1 MKKHP
6 LLSGL
11 VGIAVLLAL
20 YLSFWPVAIDPAP
33 WVPPVAPE
41 PAGVYAPNTLLSG
54 VRRLESGT
62 GSPLEGV
69 AIDREKR
76 LYAGTKDGRIIR
88 YDREGK
94 RPEVFVEIG
103 GWPLGIAFDAV
114 GNLIG
119 CNGKHGLRSVA
130 PDGAI
135 ATLTVAQGGVPFRNV
150 DGLAIA
156 PDGTIYFTDVS
167 KKFTDDQYM
176 DDLLEHRPN
185 GRLLA
190 YDPASR
196 RTRLVLDG
204 LYFPNGVA
212 VAPDNTFLILAE
224 MGMYRLL
231 RVPLSGPRIG
241 IPEVFIDN
249 LPGFPDGLC
258 TGNNGVF
265 WVTIVSPRDRL
276 ADTVL
281 FPRPPLRKVL
291 RRLPRALM
299 PAPKNYGY
307 VLGVNGNGAIVHN
320 LQDPTGTF
328 GQITN
333 VLEHDGKLYMGSL
346 SEDAVGVIPVPKRA
360 GTE

>member
-11 VGIAVLLAL
+11 VGIVVLLAL
-20 YLSFWPVAIDPAP
+20 YLFLWPVAIDPAP
-33 WVPPVAPE
+33 WIPPAAPE
-41 PAGVYAPNTLLSG
+41 RTGVYAPNNLLSG
-54 VRRLESGT
+54 VQRLESGM

-69 AIDREKR
+69 AIDRERR

-94 RPEVFVEIG
+94 NPGVFVEIG
-103 GWPLGIAFDAV
+103 GWPLGIAFDAA
-114 GNLIG
+114 GHLIV

-130 PDGAI
+130 PDGTVT
-135 ATLTVAQGGVPFRNV
+135 TLTVEQGGVPFRNV

-167 KKFTDDQYM
+167 KKFSDDHYM

-190 YDPASR
+190 YDPATR
-196 RTRLVLDG
+196 ETRLVLDG

-231 RVPLSGPRIG
+231 RIRLTGPRAG
-241 IPEVFIDN
+241 TSEVFVDN
-249 LPGFPDGLC
+249 LPGFPDGLH
-258 TGNNGVF
+258 TGSDGIF
-265 WVTIVSPRDRL
+265 WATIVSPRDKL

-281 FPRPPLRKVL
+281 FPHPTLRKVL

-307 VLGVNGNGAIVHN
+307 VLGVDGNGTIVHN

-360 GTE
+360 MK